1 MNLGATFDPLK
12 PQSQAATSKLA
23 GNRFNHRNGAV
34 GYSTIVNSR
43 CNDKQKGKRMEL
55 KSRIGRNPPH
65 TDRVSRE
72 ACRPLATTP
81 RQSFQALPPWA
92 LALL

>member
-1 MNLGATFDPLK
+1 MNLGATFDLLK

-23 GNRFNHRNGAV
+23 SNRFKHRNDAA
-34 GYSTIVNSR
+34 NSR

-55 KSRIGRNPPH
+55 QSRIGRNPPH